1 MSFNDSKVKNIPK
14 RFVLSSS
21 RRNSI
26 SPNISLTSNNGSKT
40 VVVKNVTTQQIKLKY
55 RLPETKYFS
64 MAYPETISLVPGMQK
79 ALQAS
84 LTRTP
89 F

>member
-1 MSFNDSKVKNIPK
+1 M
-14 RFVLSSS
+14 
-21 RRNSI
+21 
-26 SPNISLTSNNGSKT
+26 
-40 VVVKNVTTQQIKLKY
+40 KLKY